1 MAMARQF
8 FDAQKSPALWPSFPP
23 AQVAPTQDLMARQLP
38 SIQASPVAAPNFNDA
53 WADVQRAPGLPHNAF
68 SSAAWANEFSPAAFA
83 PGPLVQ
89 QTVATTNGAS
99 TL

>member
-8 FDAQKSPALWPSFPP
+8 FDAQKSPALLPSFPP
-23 AQVAPTQDLMARQLP
+23 AQVAPIQDLMSRQLP
-38 SIQASPVAAPNFNDA
+38 SPVAAPNFNDA
-53 WADVQRAPGLPHNAF
+53 WADVQRAPSLPHNAF

-89 QTVATTNGAS
+89 QTVAATNGAS